1 MNQKPRHLGV
11 TKAITNFKNA
21 SGDVKF
27 FKLQFHQNLAWM
39 LFLPSHQASVRCS
52 RSKHTYSF
60 SPKWVS
66 ISKIFTISATMMYTT
81 VIAAI
86 RQRPLLFNGITGG
99 VLCGTSDAIAQQFEQ
114 PQPPPQ
120 QRSQHHNASFIENE
134 EERPYLAPSPLAVVA
149 SRLDWLRFASAAV
162 IGVFFGGLVYPQA
175 YATLDAI
182 WVGTSFFTVVK
193 KSVVEIATVGIFVNT
208 ISMTSRGVLRGDKEP
223 EQVVHHV
230 AKELPTVTKNDCL
243 VWLPYNLLAFSVV
256 PPVLRPTTTAMMEA
270 SWQTY
275 ISLRSH
281 DYDDHDLDDAQ
292 ELEEQ

>member
-1 MNQKPRHLGV
+1 M
-11 TKAITNFKNA
+11 
-21 SGDVKF
+21 
-27 FKLQFHQNLAWM
+27 
-39 LFLPSHQASVRCS
+39 FL
-52 RSKHTYSF
+52 
-60 SPKWVS
+60 
-66 ISKIFTISATMMYTT
+66 YTT

-99 VLCGTSDAIAQQFEQ
+99 VLCGTSDAIAQQFDQ
-114 PQPPPQ
+114 PQLPQ
-120 QRSQHHNASFIENE
+120 QQRPQHHNASFMIENG
-134 EERPYLAPSPLAVVA
+134 EERPYLAPSPLVVVA
-149 SRLDWLRFASAAV
+149 SRLDWPRLASAAV

-193 KSVVEIATVGIFVNT
+193 KSMVEIATVGISVNT
-208 ISMTSRGVLRGDKEP
+208 ISMTSRGFLRGDKQP

-281 DYDDHDLDDAQ
+281 DYDPDNDHDDAQ